1 MVSLGSLALT
11 LVEADLTRD
20 METVDSYVKITAG
33 EQSFATSASEATD
46 KKKKPVWNE
55 TFTIDV
61 KETATEITI
70 EILGGGDEKVGVLQ
84 C

>member
-46 KKKKPVWNE
+46 KKKPVWNE